1 MALARWVVKN
11 LQQTAS
17 SPARSIPALKQRS
30 WGSQLLRRLSS
41 APEEENPSAAVD
53 VAVADGGK
61 KSKLLRRRRS
71 RKGGLWRRNNRDFVP
86 ALWELF
92 PRGLVEATENMA
104 RAMENLSP
112 WQLKERE
119 EGYSLKYQM
128 PGLAKEDVKI
138 MVEDGGVLHIR
149 GEHKEEKEEEEDEG
163 WSSSYGY
170 YDTSIVLP
178 EDAKVEEIKAE
189 MKDGVLSVVVPKR
202 ERANKDVREVQ
213 VH

>member
-17 SPARSIPALKQRS
+17 YPTRSIPALQQRS
-30 WGSQLLRRLSS
+30 WGFPQLLRRLSS
-41 APEEENPSAAVD
+41 APEEEKSSSAVD

-61 KSKLLRRRRS
+61 KSKLLPRRRS
-71 RKGGLWRRNNRDFVP
+71 RRGNLWRRNNRDFVP

-104 RAMENLSP
+104 RVMENLSP
-112 WQLKERE
+112 WQLKEHE
-119 EGYSLKYQM
+119 ESYSLKYKM
-128 PGLAKEDVKI
+128 PGLGKEDVKI

-149 GEHKEEKEEEEDEG
+149 GEHKEEEEKDDEG

-178 EDAKVEEIKAE
+178 EDSKVEEIKAE
-189 MKDGVLSVVVPKR
+189 MKDGVLCVVVPKR
-202 ERANKDVREVQ
+202 ERVNKDVREVQ